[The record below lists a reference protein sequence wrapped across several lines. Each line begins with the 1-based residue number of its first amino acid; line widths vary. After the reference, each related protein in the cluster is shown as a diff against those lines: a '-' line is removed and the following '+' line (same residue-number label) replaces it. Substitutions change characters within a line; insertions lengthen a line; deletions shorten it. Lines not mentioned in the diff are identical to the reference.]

1 MQTPVSGLTAQR
13 LPWLSLGIALLV
25 LVIPT
30 AIFLWGTLWN
40 DEAYAHGP
48 IVLGIIVWLMTR
60 IQPPVL
66 GDVSSTQKV
75 LGFSLIAVGCV
86 LYVIGRSQSLPI
98 LDVTALLPLCFGA
111 VLVVGGTPALRVYW
125 FPLLFL
131 VFLIPLPGFVL
142 DMLTLPL
149 KERVSSIAEA
159 LLYSAGLPIGRSG
172 VTLTIGQY
180 QLMVAD
186 ACSGLNSMFSLSAM
200 GVLYLFLMGHHSV
213 ARNVILLLLILPIAF
228 LANLVRVIFLILLTY
243 YFGDEAGQG
252 FLHGFAGIFL
262 FVIGLVLLF
271 AADGL
276 MGRIGWLANRKV
288 QA

>member
-1 MQTPVSGLTAQR
+1 MQTRVSGLTAQR

-48 IVLGIIVWLMTR
+48 IVLGIIVWLMSR

-75 LGFSLIAVGCV
+75 LGFGLIAVGCV
-86 LYVIGRSQSLPI
+86 LYVVGRSQSLPI
-98 LDVTALLPLCFGA
+98 LDVTALLPLCLGA

-200 GVLYLFLMGHHSV
+200 GVLYLFLMGHRSV

-271 AADGL
+271 AADSL

>member
-75 LGFSLIAVGCV
+75 LGFGLIAVGCV

-200 GVLYLFLMGHHSV
+200 GVLYMFLMGHHSV

-271 AADGL
+271 AADSL

>member
-1 MQTPVSGLTAQR
+1 MQTPFGGLTAQR
-13 LPWLSLGIALLV
+13 LPWLWLGIALLV
-25 LVIPT
+25 LVIPS

-60 IQPPVL
+60 IQPPAL
-66 GDVSSTQKV
+66 GNVSRTQKV
-75 LGFSLIAVGCV
+75 LGFGLIAVGFV
-86 LYVIGRSQSLPI
+86 MYVVGRSQSLPI
-98 LDVTALLPLCFGA
+98 LDVTALLPLCLGA

-200 GVLYLFLMGHHSV
+200 GVLYLFLMGHRSV
-213 ARNVILLLLILPIAF
+213 ARNVFLLLLILPIAF

-252 FLHGFAGIFL
+252 FLHGFAGMFL

-271 AADGL
+271 AADSL

-288 QA
+288 QR